1 MSINYFLSL
10 SLSVCVHYKAV
21 LLFVFFTLLSCEDL
35 CREGE
40 DFLGCSGHQL
50 SMMALDLHGLE
61 QMGETVSVIWDFYCN
76 TFKVLMSDF
85 FDFLLCFLLRAFPMG
100 DCDIFHQDVF
110 LDWSCA
116 FYFGSDNLPL
126 IYNH

>member
-21 LLFVFFTLLSCEDL
+21 LLFIYFFTLLSCEDL

-50 SMMALDLHGLE
+50 SMMALDLHGLG
-61 QMGETVSVIWDFYCN
+61 QMGETVSVIWDFFGN
-76 TFKVLMSDF
+76 TFKVLMSEF
-85 FDFLLCFLLRAFPMG
+85 F
-100 DCDIFHQDVF
+100 IFCYVSF
-110 LDWSCA
+110 
-116 FYFGSDNLPL
+116 
-126 IYNH
+126 

>member
-35 CREGE
+35 CHEGE

-61 QMGETVSVIWDFYCN
+61 LIG
-76 TFKVLMSDF
+76 K
-85 FDFLLCFLLRAFPMG
+85 LCLSFRPFIATP
-100 DCDIFHQDVF
+100 VR
-110 LDWSCA
+110 S
-116 FYFGSDNLPL
+116 
-126 IYNH
+126 

>member
-1 MSINYFLSL
+1 MSTTR
-10 SLSVCVHYKAV
+10 
-21 LLFVFFTLLSCEDL
+21 LFYCLFFFTLLSCEDL

-61 QMGETVSVIWDFYCN
+61 LIGKLCLSIIWAFYCN
-76 TFKVLMSDF
+76 TCKVLMSEF
-85 FDFLLCFLLRAFPMG
+85 FDFLLCFLLRSFPMG
-100 DCDIFHQDVF
+100 DCDIFHLDVF

>member
-10 SLSVCVHYKAV
+10 SLSVYVQYKAV

-40 DFLGCSGHQL
+40 HFLGCSGHQL

-61 QMGETVSVIWDFYCN
+61 LIG
-76 TFKVLMSDF
+76 K
-85 FDFLLCFLLRAFPMG
+85 LCLSFRPFIVTP
-100 DCDIFHQDVF
+100 VR
-110 LDWSCA
+110 S
-116 FYFGSDNLPL
+116 
-126 IYNH
+126 